1 MQLVL
6 EMEVPRCL
14 LKLLPEDVLCTLFVH
29 WLNLKDVVKVDTATC
44 QRNVREHFL
53 AVLTKCSLNTFP
65 GAESNIDCGLRW
77 LLKRNIPCRLESL
90 DVTNVSDQ
98 YEESIEQC
106 ATMLTSLTNLEVYA
120 IEGSTNGTTRWLE
133 LVAPSC
139 RNLREIEL
147 YVSAEDVEWI
157 RVLIANAPLLTTAW
171 ISFHNDVNISYPLL
185 QDLAANKLLTV
196 VHFGV
201 HVDCAGIDVLMRNN
215 TNLVQVHLDS
225 CLSMT
230 DDVFICILNLP
241 NVSAIALGG
250 NNSVRG
256 DGALNITSTC
266 ITYFKLWD
274 FSGLTTANQ
283 LRILQAFPRKD
294 ILDVRLSALQSVC
307 RFFSRDHEDL
317 LREFK
322 RMNYYSVY
330 GYQFAHGRLNE
341 S

>member
-1 MQLVL
+1 M
-6 EMEVPRCL
+6 
-14 LKLLPEDVLCTLFVH
+14 KLLPEDVLCTLFVH

-98 YEESIEQC
+98 YEERIEQC
-106 ATMLTSLTNLEVYA
+106 ATMLTSLTSLEVYA
-120 IEGSTNGTTRWLE
+120 IEGSSNRITHWLE

-139 RNLREIEL
+139 RNLRAIEL
-147 YVSAEDVEWI
+147 YVSAEDVEWV
-157 RVLIANAPLLTTAW
+157 RVLIANAPLLTTAL
-171 ISFHNDVNISYPLL
+171 ISFHNYVSISYPLL

-196 VHFGV
+196 VRFGF
-201 HVDCAGIDVLMRNN
+201 HVDCVGIDVLMRNN
-215 TNLVQVHLDS
+215 TNLVHVQLDS

-241 NVSAIALGG
+241 NVTFVSLGD
-250 NNSVRG
+250 NSSVRG

-266 ITYFKLWD
+266 IRYFELWD
-274 FSGLTTANQ
+274 FIGLTTANQ
-283 LRILQAFPRKD
+283 LRILQAIPQKT
-294 ILDVRLSALQSVC
+294 ILDVRLSYLQSVC
-307 RFFSRDHEDL
+307 RLFAHDHADL

-322 RMNYYSVY
+322 SMDYYSVY
-330 GYQFAHGRLNE
+330 GCDFRHGLI
-341 S
+341 